1 MLLSSACPL
10 DGLSGKTVTGGMLD
24 LAAALSYDGGLS
36 GAEWTKTEA
45 AASSS
50 APVISA
56 QLASRHG
63 RQYLIVQVTDADGDL
78 KTTAYAS
85 GILSTVFAVSSS
97 GIYTFYALDRA
108 GHETVKTITIN

>member
-1 MLLSSACPL
+1 
-10 DGLSGKTVTGGMLD
+10 MLD

-50 APVISA
+50 APVIFA

-85 GILSTVFAVSSS
+85 GILSAAQFEGGAV
-97 GIYTFYALDRA
+97 GERFHGKRQR
-108 GHETVKTITIN
+108 GHGVCGQQQRDLYVLCA